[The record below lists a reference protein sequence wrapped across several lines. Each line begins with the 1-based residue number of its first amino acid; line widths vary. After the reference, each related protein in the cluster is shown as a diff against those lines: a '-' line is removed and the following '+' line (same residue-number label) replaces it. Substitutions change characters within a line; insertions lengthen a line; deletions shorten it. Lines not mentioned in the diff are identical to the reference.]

1 MYIAQK
7 KRKENIAEYILYLW
21 QLEDLLR
28 ALQFSPE
35 AIYSQLVAKSALDDA
50 SRQQVFFWYMDIV
63 NLLRKEGKEESGHL
77 EHTLHLIA
85 DLNDLHMRLLSL
97 PAGEKY
103 RKVFAA
109 LAPEMPALRVKLG
122 KTDVSDIELCFR
134 ALYAVVLYRI
144 KGDKSHGEGIR
155 NVIDLISPVIAE
167 LASVYRQVER
177 GEIDLYGSDKND
189 KTK

>member
-63 NLLRKEGKEESGHL
+63 NLLRQEGKESSGHL

-85 DLNDLHMRLLSL
+85 DLNDLHERLLVL

-109 LAPEMPALRVKLG
+109 LAPEMHALRVKLG

-144 KGDKSHGEGIR
+144 KGDKSHEEGIR

-177 GEIDLYGSDKND
+177 GEIDLYGSDKNNA
-189 KTK
+189 TK